1 MLQSGGLHLL
11 KFLRHTIS
19 EFVFI
24 PMNAGQLETAISFNL
39 KTSCAP
45 RPGRRRSSPG
55 LGSAGSPRKEA
66 CLSGIPDSSHILL
79 IGQVWE
85 NKGDV
90 AVYTL

>member
-55 LGSAGSPRKEA
+55 LGSAGSPLRA
-66 CLSGIPDSSHILL
+66 AGGRGLSGKPRRCPARRLRAAH
-79 IGQVWE
+79 E
-85 NKGDV
+85 
-90 AVYTL
+90 